1 MSSEKSI
8 FFIFFLYF
16 YDPATSAIVV
26 LILEDF
32 LKVVVFVCQY
42 DLISFGGVGCLLGCF
57 PYRIVDIATLL
68 FGDYAHW

>member
-32 LKVVVFVCQY
+32 LKVVVSVCQY
-42 DLISFGGVGCLLGCF
+42 VLNVYDGEGSLSDYF
-57 PYRIVDIATLL
+57 PLCTEHRSIVRIVD
-68 FGDYAHW
+68 YSHW